1 MPSTD
6 KILQP
11 VAAEM
16 KEFNRF
22 FREYLTT
29 DTRLLNIVTRY
40 IIKTKGKQMRPL
52 LVFLSVKLLG
62 DIKPSAYHAATLIE
76 LMHTATLIH
85 DDVVDD
91 SDMRRGFF
99 SINAVWK
106 NKIAVLV
113 GDYFLAK
120 GLLLSVEKN
129 EHELLRIMSEAVKEM
144 SEGEL
149 LQIEKARKLDIS
161 EELYLKIIRKKTAVL
176 IASCSAAGAT
186 ASGAGKESAEKMYR
200 FGEALGMAFQ
210 IKDDLFDFV
219 PGNKTGKPWGNDLR
233 EKKITL
239 PLIHTLHNCDT
250 SEKKKM
256 LRIVHQKKID
266 DSDIRAVVDCINKYK
281 GFEYA
286 TEKMEEYVSRATGI
300 LNSFHENEARKSL
313 ALFVDYVVSRE
324 K

>member
-1 MPSTD
+1 MSKTD
-6 KILQP
+6 SIVKP

-16 KEFNRF
+16 KEFNTF
-22 FREYLTT
+22 FRDYLTSN
-29 DTRLLNIVTRY
+29 TRILNIVTRY
-40 IIKTKGKQMRPL
+40 IIKTKGKQMRPM
-52 LVFLSVKLLG
+52 LVFLSAKLFG
-62 DIKPSAYHAATLIE
+62 DIKPSAFHAATMIE

-99 SINAVWK
+99 SINVVWK

-113 GDYFLAK
+113 GDYLLAK

-129 EHELLRIMSEAVKEM
+129 EYDLLRIMSDAVKEM

-149 LQIEKARKLDIS
+149 LQIEKARKQDIS
-161 EELYLKIIRKKTAVL
+161 EELYLRIIRKKTSVL
-176 IASCSAAGAT
+176 IASCASAGSTAAGAD
-186 ASGAGKESAEKMYR
+186 KETSEKMYR
-200 FGEALGMAFQ
+200 FGESLGMAFQ

-239 PLIHTLHNCDT
+239 PLIHTLHNCDS
-250 SEKKKM
+250 SEKRKI
-256 LRIVHQKKID
+256 LRIVNQKKID
-266 DSDIRAVVDCINKYK
+266 DSHIRTIVDIINKYN

-286 TEKMEEYVSRATGI
+286 TGKMNEYVKTASDI
-300 LNSFHENEARKSL
+300 LNTFPDNEARNSL
-313 ALFVDYVVSRE
+313 FSFVDYVVDRE